1 MRRWELI
8 RNDIEQI
15 TMPMTLEEK
24 KCFVRLVND
33 LKDAYTTLPRY
44 EQALREAARISADLR
59 AECNLAQG
67 NTPASIDTKAYEE
80 EFLQKWKAHAGI
92 EAPTAETHEEIEET
106 PAPKQRKPFPE
117 NQSFGFWADWRHGY
131 LKEYQPKLW
140 QRLLDEGR
148 AEAYLTAFDEELEE
162 KANRLEKQMI
172 PKFGLTEDLK
182 KRDPMAW
189 VGTYNNLR
197 QAIREI
203 LQEEI
208 YSPVL

>member
-1 MRRWELI
+1 MRKWESI
-8 RNDIEQI
+8 RNDVEQL
-15 TMPMTLEEK
+15 TMPMTLEER
-24 KCFVRLVND
+24 KCFLRLVND
-33 LKDAYTTLPRY
+33 LKDAHATLPRY
-44 EQALREAARISADLR
+44 EQALCEAARISADLR

-92 EAPTAETHEEIEET
+92 EAPAVEPHEEAENH

-117 NQSFGFWADWRHGY
+117 NQSFGFWADWRHSY
-131 LKEYQPKLW
+131 LEEHQPKLW

-148 AEAYLTAFDEELEE
+148 AEAYLRAFDDEIQD
-162 KANRLEKQMI
+162 KADRLEKQMI

-189 VGTYNNLR
+189 VGLMNTCKA
-197 QAIREI
+197 QAEEI
-203 LQEEI
+203 LLAELI
-208 YSPVL
+208 NS

>member
-1 MRRWELI
+1 MRKWESI
-8 RNDIEQI
+8 RKDVEQL
-15 TMPMTLEEK
+15 TMPMTSEEK

-33 LKDAYTTLPRY
+33 LKDAHATLPRY
-44 EQALREAARISADLR
+44 EQALCEAARISADLR

-92 EAPTAETHEEIEET
+92 EAPTAETHEETEEP
-106 PAPKQRKPFPE
+106 PASKQRKPFPE
-117 NQSFGFWADWRHGY
+117 NQSFGFWADWRHSY
-131 LKEYQPKLW
+131 LEEHQPKLW

-148 AEAYLTAFDEELEE
+148 AEAYLRAFDEEIQE
-162 KANRLEKQMI
+162 KADRLEKQMI

-208 YSPVL
+208 YSPTL

>member
-8 RNDIEQI
+8 RNDIEQL

-44 EQALREAARISADLR
+44 EQALCEAARISADLR

-92 EAPTAETHEEIEET
+92 EAPAVEPHEEAEN
-106 PAPKQRKPFPE
+106 PLRPNNGNPSPKTNPL
-117 NQSFGFWADWRHGY
+117 A
-131 LKEYQPKLW
+131 
-140 QRLLDEGR
+140 
-148 AEAYLTAFDEELEE
+148 
-162 KANRLEKQMI
+162 
-172 PKFGLTEDLK
+172 FGLIGVT
-182 KRDPMAW
+182 A
-189 VGTYNNLR
+189 T
-197 QAIREI
+197 
-203 LQEEI
+203 
-208 YSPVL
+208 

>member
-1 MRRWELI
+1 MRKWESI
-8 RNDIEQI
+8 RKDVEQL
-15 TMPMTLEEK
+15 TMPMTSEEK

-33 LKDAYTTLPRY
+33 LKDAHATLPRY
-44 EQALREAARISADLR
+44 EQALCEAARISADLR

-92 EAPTAETHEEIEET
+92 EAPTAETHEETEEP
-106 PAPKQRKPFPE
+106 PASKQRKPFPE
-117 NQSFGFWADWRHGY
+117 NQSFGFWADWRHSY
-131 LKEYQPKLW
+131 LEEHQPKLW

-148 AEAYLTAFDEELEE
+148 AEAYLRAFDEEIQE
-162 KANRLEKQMI
+162 KADRLEKQMI

-189 VGTYNNLR
+189 VGVYNNLR

-208 YSPVL
+208 YSPTL